1 MLQEKKIFK
10 NFFELGTYIQK
21 KRRETGERVEAI
33 SSKLL
38 IKKYILKDIEN
49 GIFTQNDY
57 EKNSY
62 LKGFLKTY
70 MKDLGLLEKC
80 DIENLFVN
88 SSIDIKN
95 SRVSLDNNKTS
106 SNKFGSLIIL
116 ISLIFV
122 GLLFLFWNRDTYY
135 NLFELEKLLK

>member
-10 NFFELGTYIQK
+10 NFLELGTFIQK
-21 KRRETGERVEAI
+21 KRRETGERIEAM

-38 IKKYILKDIEN
+38 IKKSILKNIEN
-49 GIFTQNDY
+49 GIFSQNDY

-62 LKGFLKTY
+62 LKRFLKTY
-70 MKDLGLLEKC
+70 MRDLKLLEVC

-95 SRVSLDNNKTS
+95 SGVSLDNNKE
-106 SNKFGSLIIL
+106 NDQKFGSLIIL
-116 ISLIFV
+116 ISLILI
-122 GLLFLFWNRDTYY
+122 GILFLFWNRNTYY
-135 NLFELEKLLK
+135 ELFELEKLLR

>member
-116 ISLIFV
+116 VSLIFI

>member
-33 SSKLL
+33 SSKLI
-38 IKKYILKDIEN
+38 IKKDILKKIEN
-49 GIFTQNDY
+49 GIFSQNDY
-57 EKNSY
+57 EKNTH

-70 MKDLGLLEKC
+70 MKDLGLLEEC
-80 DIENLFVN
+80 DIENLFIN
-88 SSIDIKN
+88 SSIDIK
-95 SRVSLDNNKTS
+95 SSGVSLDNNKTS

-116 ISLIFV
+116 VSLIFI

-135 NLFELEKLLK
+135 RLFELEKLLK